1 MPANQYYA
9 KKIFF
14 ILFFLLPASA
24 SASTWTYGQ
33 VPEDIEADSST
44 VGFYDER
51 SAQNIVWEDKLRR
64 KVEFFCDTICE
75 GRATGTRGSAE
86 AAFYITRAYRK
97 AGLKMFGD
105 SYVRAFYTP
114 DSARTGHNII
124 GMIPGSVRRPSSSY
138 IIVGAHYDHLGILGG
153 KMYPGADNN
162 ASGLVAMLSLAEMFS
177 SMKTLG
183 KVYGSSIIFVAFD
196 GKELSMSGADALWKM
211 LADGSLKDPVTGK
224 AVTRENVTIMVNI
237 DQIGSSLSPLDSGR
251 KDYII
256 MLGGHTLP
264 GYYSDWLSLCN
275 RFYGANLE
283 ISESY
288 YGSENFTKLF
298 YRLSDQ
304 RPFVDNGIPAILF
317 TSGITMNNNKTYD
330 SPHTLDY
337 PVFRRRIILIYHWI
351 DKML

>member
-1 MPANQYYA
+1 
-9 KKIFF
+9 
-14 ILFFLLPASA
+14 
-24 SASTWTYGQ
+24 
-33 VPEDIEADSST
+33 
-44 VGFYDER
+44 
-51 SAQNIVWEDKLRR
+51 
-64 KVEFFCDTICE
+64 
-75 GRATGTRGSAE
+75 
-86 AAFYITRAYRK
+86 
-97 AGLKMFGD
+97 MF
-105 SYVRAFYTP
+105 T
-114 DSARTGHNII
+114 
-124 GMIPGSVRRPSSSY
+124 
-138 IIVGAHYDHLGILGG
+138 IIVTF
-153 KMYPGADNN
+153 
-162 ASGLVAMLSLAEMFS
+162 SLVTAFPVTGSFS
-177 SMKTLG
+177 EPSA
-183 KVYGSSIIFVAFD
+183 SIIFVAFD
-196 GKELSMSGADALWKM
+196 GKELSMSGAESLWKM
-211 LADGSLKDPVTGK
+211 LGDSTLVDPLNGK
-224 AVTRENVTIMVNI
+224 AITRDKIRLMVNI